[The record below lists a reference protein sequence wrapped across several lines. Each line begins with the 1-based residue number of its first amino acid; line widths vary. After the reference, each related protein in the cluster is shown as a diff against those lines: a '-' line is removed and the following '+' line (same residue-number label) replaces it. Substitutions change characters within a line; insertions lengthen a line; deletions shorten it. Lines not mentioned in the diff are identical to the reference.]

1 MQQLASGAQQSLQG
15 PENEDN
21 LADFGAAASR
31 NILFVDGPA
40 ESIVLAHSTV
50 AHNAHAPIGYM
61 HACVFL
67 HDCTSR
73 VQLYSTRMRG

>member
-1 MQQLASGAQQSLQG
+1 MLPSAEMQQPASGAQQSLQG

-40 ESIVLAHSTV
+40 ESIVLSFNSEAGAAVS
-50 AHNAHAPIGYM
+50 AG
-61 HACVFL
+61 L
-67 HDCTSR
+67 S
-73 VQLYSTRMRG
+73 LGE